1 MNCSVPIIEVVRQGL
16 KSDAAAIVFNV
27 VLLINFMA
35 STTGA
40 MLASSRQGYALARDG
55 GLFFKQA

>member
-1 MNCSVPIIEVVRQGL
+1 M
-16 KSDAAAIVFNV
+16 VFNV
-27 VLLINFMA
+27 VLLINFIG
-35 STTGA
+35 STIGA